1 MSQRSG
7 MGDAPRGIGAW
18 WQRLWS
24 EPDAE
29 SSQGSSQTTAQPSQL
44 AFVAQDATPKQ
55 TEPAPEVGRISRE
68 ALMRLQPAGPA
79 QEEAPDLLQQRAN
92 FWATATHDLCQPAQA
107 LALFLERLQR
117 LPPQTSAQALHG
129 YLQSSME
136 DLTRLLAGL
145 MELAQIDAGEV
156 QASSMAVS
164 VDELFARVREQLAD
178 QAQAKGLRLVARSK
192 GQTVL
197 ADAALLERILLALGR
212 NAVRFCVQGTVLLSA
227 RAVQGGAGVRLD
239 VSDSGPGIAERDHR
253 KIFTPFAQRNLTSSH
268 GPTRPS
274 LGLHIASRHAQ
285 LMGTGLQL
293 RSALGRGS
301 RFSITLPLAAVNVQ
315 AQGAD
320 LSDALQAIGLDGYRV
335 ALFDTDPER
344 AAIVAAWLRG
354 WACVLLDEQDMEGAK
369 ALHPQA
375 IVCAWQADA
384 PQEAVR
390 RILAWRAR
398 IGVQIPACIIYADQG
413 ATDALR
419 DLPTATAVLS
429 QPLQAAQLRAW
440 LRRVLRS

>member
-1 MSQRSG
+1 
-7 MGDAPRGIGAW
+7 
-18 WQRLWS
+18 
-24 EPDAE
+24 
-29 SSQGSSQTTAQPSQL
+29 
-44 AFVAQDATPKQ
+44 
-55 TEPAPEVGRISRE
+55 
-68 ALMRLQPAGPA
+68 
-79 QEEAPDLLQQRAN
+79 
-92 FWATATHDLCQPAQA
+92 
-107 LALFLERLQR
+107 
-117 LPPQTSAQALHG
+117 
-129 YLQSSME
+129 
-136 DLTRLLAGL
+136 
-145 MELAQIDAGEV
+145 
-156 QASSMAVS
+156 
-164 VDELFARVREQLAD
+164 
-178 QAQAKGLRLVARSK
+178 
-192 GQTVL
+192 
-197 ADAALLERILLALGR
+197 
-212 NAVRFCVQGTVLLSA
+212 
-227 RAVQGGAGVRLD
+227 
-239 VSDSGPGIAERDHR
+239 
-253 KIFTPFAQRNLTSSH
+253 
-268 GPTRPS
+268 
-274 LGLHIASRHAQ
+274 
-285 LMGTGLQL
+285 MGTGLQL

-344 AAIVAAWLRG
+344 AATVAAWLRG

-384 PQEAVR
+384 PQEASR